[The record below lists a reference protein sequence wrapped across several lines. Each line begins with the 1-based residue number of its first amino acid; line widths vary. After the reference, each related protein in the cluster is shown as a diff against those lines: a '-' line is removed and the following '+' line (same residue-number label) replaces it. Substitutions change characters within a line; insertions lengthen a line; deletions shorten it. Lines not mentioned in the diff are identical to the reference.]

1 MKTML
6 LSASATVRACR
17 VSNRHANDARSGTRH
32 YPNQVLTV
40 APGRSMH
47 TYTRIFVSL
56 ALVALLT
63 ACVTYRTPFSVR
75 NPLIYGNLKGKDGS
89 DTTYLS
95 EKAQAFINAYR
106 AARDDENPKNIGK
119 YVGTGI
125 TYSQLLCKQYFDN
138 LTLTKAHRDF
148 AKSETN
154 LTAGLASSLMGL
166 AKASSASVAATGAL
180 FSFSEASFDSY
191 NEAYIVS
198 PELSN
203 LERLVKEKQKEEEVI
218 IYKKL
223 NSTSGT
229 WPDKIETLDQA
240 ERALGDY
247 IFHCTVN
254 GMKILLNSS
263 IQKRTEE
270 IEKNTPRIQ
279 KNEQQLA
286 PSALPQE

>member
-1 MKTML
+1 MRILVFFVT
-6 LSASATVRACR
+6 
-17 VSNRHANDARSGTRH
+17 
-32 YPNQVLTV
+32 LT
-40 APGRSMH
+40 
-47 TYTRIFVSL
+47 
-56 ALVALLT
+56 LLT
-63 ACVTYRTPFSVR
+63 GCATHRTPFSVR
-75 NPLIYGNLKGKDGS
+75 NPLIYGNLKDKHGQ
-89 DTTYLS
+89 DTTYLT
-95 EKAQAFINAYR
+95 EKAQAFIDAYR
-106 AARDDENPKNIGK
+106 DARDNESPRTVNK
-119 YVGTGI
+119 YIGTGV
-125 TYSQLLCKQYFDN
+125 TYSQLLCKQYFDD

-166 AKASSASVAATGAL
+166 AKASSATVAATGAM
-180 FSFSEASFDSY
+180 FSFTESSFDSY

-203 LERLVKEKQKEEEVI
+203 IERLVKEKQKEEEII
-218 IYKKL
+218 IYKKMYAE
-223 NSTSGT
+223 SGN

-263 IQKRTEE
+263 IQKKTED
-270 IEKNTPRIQ
+270 IEKNTNQIQ
-279 KNEQQLA
+279 KNVMKLA